1 MPNIVYVLTNPA
13 MPGIVKIGMT
23 ESDDVQVRMKS
34 LYSTG
39 VPLPFECV
47 VARQLE
53 DVDAARVESALHTAF
68 DPSRINSSREFF
80 QIEPE
85 QVEALLQVMPGRD
98 VTPGVSQQIEGLEP
112 EDVAAASAFKRRLEW
127 TNEEEFLGSLSEIGI
142 RVYERVLALG
152 RQEGMHIK
160 WTKSGFSLYVVLDR
174 RHFVICYGYGHDAS
188 KYNQSI
194 YTAFDSISTRTNVP
208 QEVVEQH
215 RRDALAIGPFETA
228 GRGIEIAYRADRVQE
243 ESQVTALIE
252 WLESVVKTIREYEG
266 AVADTE

>member
-112 EDVAAASAFKRRLEW
+112 EDVAAASAFKRRP
-127 TNEEEFLGSLSEIGI
+127 
-142 RVYERVLALG
+142 
-152 RQEGMHIK
+152 GM
-160 WTKSGFSLYVVLDR
+160 D
-174 RHFVICYGYGHDAS
+174 
-188 KYNQSI
+188 Q
-194 YTAFDSISTRTNVP
+194 
-208 QEVVEQH
+208 
-215 RRDALAIGPFETA
+215 
-228 GRGIEIAYRADRVQE
+228 
-243 ESQVTALIE
+243 
-252 WLESVVKTIREYEG
+252 
-266 AVADTE
+266 